1 MGKTILFVS
10 HDLSSISKHCDRV
23 VLLNKGTKLGEGT
36 PKEMIDAYKQVL
48 VGQFAHEKDEK
59 LSELPTMN
67 MNGEN
72 ADAVV
77 IVGDFVDD
85 GTGYDDM
92 ITACKALSTLRA
104 KYGVYFVSGNHDIWT
119 YRFFE
124 DLGIRKVQQPF
135 FTTFDGKVF
144 CVGHGDRLGGAKWS
158 YRLMLGV
165 FHCRAAQ
172 AVFSTLHPWLAYRI
186 GLGWSDS
193 NRRTH
198 KPYHFECGGEPL
210 YAYARK
216 TLSERPVDCFVF
228 GHFHDGVDV
237 TMSEGSRF
245 VVLKDWI
252 SGGTPHAVWTGE
264 ELLTSF

>member
-1 MGKTILFVS
+1 MEE
-10 HDLSSISKHCDRV
+10 R
-23 VLLNKGTKLGEGT
+23 
-36 PKEMIDAYKQVL
+36 
-48 VGQFAHEKDEK
+48 
-59 LSELPTMN
+59 
-67 MNGEN
+67 
-72 ADAVV
+72 
-77 IVGDFVDD
+77 
-85 GTGYDDM
+85 
-92 ITACKALSTLRA
+92 RA
-104 KYGVYFVSGNHDIWT
+104 VYFVSDVHLGLKVGDPVEREARFVNFLKGIPRGTTRAVCLLGDIWDFWYEYRDVVPREGIRVVSELIQLMDDGIDVYYCAGNHDIWT

-198 KPYHFECGGEPL
+198 RPYHFECGREPL